1 MLYKISSLIT
11 GLMLVCTAS
20 IAAEAQ
26 NFQDGQQSAAYA
38 GVYLSFSLGEQRRA
52 TDDPLKFGFKAG
64 FRRDMRRSNNGI
76 LRTNSFTADMVKLDF
91 SDRGFRALT
100 LAGSP
105 LVQTDRF
112 GRTFYLGD
120 DGEDDKDG
128 KGGISVGKVLLWTG
142 GIIGGIIV
150 VGSLVACVDGT
161 PGDETFDLC
170 ALN

>member
-1 MLYKISSLIT
+1 MMYKISSLIT
-11 GLMLVCTAS
+11 GFILVCAMS
-20 IAAEAQ
+20 FGAEAQ
-26 NFQDGQQSAAYA
+26 SFQDGHQNAAYA
-38 GVYLSFSLGEQRRA
+38 GVYLSFSLGEQKRT

-76 LRTNSFTADMVKLDF
+76 LRTSSFTADMVKLDF

-128 KGGISVGKVLLWTG
+128 KDGISVGKVLLWTG
-142 GIIGGIIV
+142 GILVGVVIV
-150 VGSLVACVDGT
+150 SIAVQCAEGA
-161 PGDETFDLC
+161 DEDLIDLC
-170 ALN
+170 PVN